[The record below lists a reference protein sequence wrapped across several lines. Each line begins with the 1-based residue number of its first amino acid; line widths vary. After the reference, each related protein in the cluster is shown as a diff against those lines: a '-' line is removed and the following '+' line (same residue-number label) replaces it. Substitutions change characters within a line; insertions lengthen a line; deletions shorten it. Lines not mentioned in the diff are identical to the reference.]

1 MNFLAHTDGWII
13 PLKMGHLIPLLSD
26 SSLLNLNG
34 VTQFEG
40 NDRLSSV
47 KKISFWSPNLFLK
60 YKALKKKVTA
70 SESLV
75 TARHLKNTISWQQTV
90 EVLIH

>member
-1 MNFLAHTDGWII
+1 
-13 PLKMGHLIPLLSD
+13 MGHLIPLLSD
-26 SSLLNLNG
+26 NSLFNLNG

-40 NDRLSSV
+40 NDCLSSV
-47 KKISFWSPNLFLK
+47 KKIRFWSPNLFSN
-60 YKALKKKVTA
+60 YKALPKKVTA
-70 SESLV
+70 SETLV